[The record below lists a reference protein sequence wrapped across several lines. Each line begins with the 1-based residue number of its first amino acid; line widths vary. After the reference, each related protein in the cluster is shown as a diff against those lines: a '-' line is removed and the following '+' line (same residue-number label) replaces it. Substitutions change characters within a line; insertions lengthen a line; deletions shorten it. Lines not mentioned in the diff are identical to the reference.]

1 MSKLSHKVTE
11 LGCCSDELLGIQF
24 VPRHQGKFS
33 DLLHVVFID
42 VVDEIIFLIEL
53 FHGNKLWELGDWQI
67 E

>member
-1 MSKLSHKVTE
+1 
-11 LGCCSDELLGIQF
+11 LGIQF
-24 VPRHQGKFS
+24 GPRHQGKFS